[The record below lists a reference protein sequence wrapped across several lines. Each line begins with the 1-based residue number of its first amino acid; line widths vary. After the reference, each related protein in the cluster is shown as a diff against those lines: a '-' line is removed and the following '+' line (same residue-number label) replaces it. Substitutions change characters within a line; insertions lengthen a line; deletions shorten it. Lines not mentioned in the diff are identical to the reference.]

1 MFTNDAEDCKQSHWH
16 DSKQSNLSVDGT
28 RKKSHQHHQ
37 SFSWARQQPL
47 GLPGFRLAAD
57 RDFVPLSADTANRNQ
72 ISVATVSISAGKMFL
87 FVITYRSSSGE
98 MGTAAIPSAIRGPG
112 TKQLACENEERRKVG
127 EGSIRLKI
135 HEHIRAIFSRRYP
148 KE

>member
-1 MFTNDAEDCKQSHWH
+1 MFTNDAEDCKQGHWH

-37 SFSWARQQPL
+37 SFSWVRQQPL
-47 GLPGFRLAAD
+47 GLAAD
-57 RDFVPLSADTANRNQ
+57 RDFVSLSADTANRNQ

-98 MGTAAIPSAIRGPG
+98 MGTAAIPSAIRRQERSNWRAR
-112 TKQLACENEERRKVG
+112 TKNEGRSAKDQSV
-127 EGSIRLKI
+127 
-135 HEHIRAIFSRRYP
+135 
-148 KE
+148 